1 MESANFDQWEKTL
14 AENQFLG
21 GYRLSLNR
29 SFSQQPT
36 NADKEAFE
44 QVKNSPPSPNSHP
57 HTYAWFVLVRRF
69 TDAVRNLW
77 GGAAAGGAKGG
88 KQAPKQEAKKEAP
101 KKVEAEEDDFDP
113 FAEGGDDEVSI

>member
-1 MESANFDQWEKTL
+1 MISGRRPFLKTSSSAGKPP
-14 AENQFLG
+14 
-21 GYRLSLNR
+21 LNR
-29 SFSQQPT
+29 LCSQQPT
-36 NADKEAFE
+36 LADKEAFE
-44 QVKNSPPSPNSHP
+44 QLKNSPPSAHSHP
-57 HTYAWFVLVRRF
+57 HTFAWFVLVRRF